1 MFKFICSALHILKI
15 SRTGGQAD
23 FVYKHLTQKNFI
35 FLSSTSWYVPPKST
49 YIHIPSIQTF
59 LLSYLHCLSTLFR
72 LFLLTYLWDP
82 ITTSIYF
89 YLGFYTVLYYM
100 SAQQNQNM
108 NGSFRII
115 HPELYTQS
123 RYQIYRLVI
132 IIFAIRYNILHL
144 IRQLNITQTMILS
157 YHKILYIHYFMEL
170 YIGAYNVCKYAL
182 VYVYLYICLQI

>member
-108 NGSFRII
+108 NGLAELQDYTSRT
-115 HPELYTQS
+115 LYTE
-123 RYQIYRLVI
+123 QISDI
-132 IIFAIRYNILHL
+132 PTCH
-144 IRQLNITQTMILS
+144 
-157 YHKILYIHYFMEL
+157 YH
-170 YIGAYNVCKYAL
+170 
-182 VYVYLYICLQI
+182 ICYTI